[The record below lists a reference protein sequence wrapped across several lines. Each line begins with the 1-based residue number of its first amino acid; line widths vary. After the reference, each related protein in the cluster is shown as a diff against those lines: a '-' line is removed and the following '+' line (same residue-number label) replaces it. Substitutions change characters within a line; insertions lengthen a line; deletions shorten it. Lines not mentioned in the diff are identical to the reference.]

1 MVLEPTMGHQGRRA
15 RRRICATAALLVAA
29 LASCARLPGDDDS
42 ERLLAGAIVV
52 DTHIDAPF
60 RIERSGEDLSQRT
73 DKGQFDLVRAQE
85 GGLGIAFMSI
95 FVPASEDEAG
105 RGRALADREIDHVEA
120 LVARSAGRAALARCV
135 GDARRIVSEGR
146 LALALGMENG
156 GPLAGGDAWLPHFV
170 DRGVRYVTL
179 AHAKSNVF
187 ADSSYDAQKQWG
199 GLSPAGEAMVRR
211 LNTAGVMVDVSHLS
225 EDAVWDVL
233 ATSAVPVIASHSAAR
248 RFTPG
253 FERNLSDE
261 MIRAIAA
268 AGGVVQINFGSS
280 FVTADAQAWEA
291 RRQEA
296 FARYRLE
303 SGVTMD
309 SPSVTTFMT
318 EYASDHPFP
327 RASLDDVLDH
337 FDHVAALVGTDHVG
351 IGSDFDGVGDTLPAG
366 LEDVTTYPVLAAG
379 LARRGHR
386 RAALDAM
393 LGGNLLRVWAAAER
407 YAAAQGTAP
416 CAGPSADVLNN

>member
-1 MVLEPTMGHQGRRA
+1 MGHQGLNGRCGVRVLA
-15 RRRICATAALLVAA
+15 AALLASM
-29 LASCARLPGDDDS
+29 LASCESTPAAENVD
-42 ERLLAGAIVV
+42 RLLADAIVV

-73 DKGQFDLVRAQE
+73 EKGQFDLPRARQ
-85 GGLGIAFMSI
+85 GRLGVGFMSI

-120 LVARSAGRAALARCV
+120 LVAHSGGSAELARCV
-135 GDARRIVSEGR
+135 DDVRRIASEGR
-146 LALALGMENG
+146 VALALGMENG
-156 GPLAGGDAWLPHFV
+156 GPLAEGDGSLAHFAA
-170 DRGVRYVTL
+170 RGVRYVTL

-187 ADSSYDAQKQWG
+187 ADSSYDAQKRWG

-211 LNTAGVMVDVSHLS
+211 LNAAGVMVDVSHLS
-225 EDAVWDVL
+225 EDAAWDVL
-233 ATSAVPVIASHSAAR
+233 KVSAVPVIASHSAAR

-253 FERNLSDE
+253 FERNLSDD
-261 MIRAIAA
+261 MIRAIAG

-280 FVTADAQAWEA
+280 FVTSDAQVWEA

-303 SGVTMD
+303 TGITMD

-318 EYASDHPFP
+318 EYASSHPFP
-327 RASLDDVLDH
+327 RARLDDVLDH
-337 FDHVAALVGTDHVG
+337 FDHVVALVGSDHVG
-351 IGSDFDGVGDTLPAG
+351 IGSDFDGVGDTLPTG
-366 LEDVTTYPVLAAG
+366 LEDVTTYPALAAG
-379 LARRGHR
+379 LTRRGHR
-386 RAALDAM
+386 GAALRAM

-407 YAAAQGTAP
+407 YAAGQGVAP
-416 CAGPSADVLNN
+416 CAGPATGVLNN